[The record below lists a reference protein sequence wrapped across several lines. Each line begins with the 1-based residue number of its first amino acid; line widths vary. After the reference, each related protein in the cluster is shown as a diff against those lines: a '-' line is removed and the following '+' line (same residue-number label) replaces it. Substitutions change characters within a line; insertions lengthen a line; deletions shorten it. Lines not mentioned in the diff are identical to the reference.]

1 MRLRALSVAGGY
13 MLGVYGVVAAIGV
26 VSIRLFTDL
35 APPAVF
41 GEANLLLTVLALTTT
56 VSFQP
61 FTNTQ
66 LRYHSAAVN
75 EGKADAFTREV
86 LRWTALA
93 SACVCMLAITAW
105 LVLRAIHAIQ
115 LGLPGMLGVVG
126 IVFATAGRNVVY
138 GRFQAERRNFIYGG
152 LLMAEAAVVAGCTV
166 FGLRASASIDGYVVG
181 AAAGMIV
188 AALLG
193 FGLAPRASLRVLTHA
208 EKAPGF
214 LRQVASYGLP
224 FGPIGVLSWLANLAD
239 RYVLAALMGPAAAGR
254 YVAPFSIASR
264 GMSLVGSAL
273 GDLLRPALFASVN
286 RGDHAG
292 SRSIFW
298 GWLAVRAL
306 AAVGGVVGLNLL
318 GPTIARLLLAPAYRD
333 GAVPIMTWV
342 AAAYGVQGVIQTL
355 ETRLMSLDRT
365 FWLILPLAIGGV
377 SNLAFSLLLIPRH
390 GVIGA
395 AQATAASFVV
405 QAVVT
410 ILVLLAKRVPG
421 PSDSAASD

>member
-1 MRLRALSVAGGY
+1 
-13 MLGVYGVVAAIGV
+13 MLGVYSVVAAIGV

-41 GEANLLLTVLALTTT
+41 GEANLLLTFLALTTT

-66 LRYHSAAVN
+66 LRYHSAAVD
-75 EGKADAFTREV
+75 EDKADAFTREA

-93 SACVCMLAITAW
+93 GICVCILAIAAW
-105 LVLRAIHAIQ
+105 IVLHAVHATR
-115 LGLPGMLGVVG
+115 LGLPGLLGAMG
-126 IVFATAGRNVVY
+126 IVFATAGRNVIY
-138 GRFQAERRNFIYGG
+138 GRFQAERRNYAYGG
-152 LLMAEAAVVAGCTV
+152 LLMAEAAVIAGCTV

-181 AAAGMIV
+181 TAAGMV
-188 AALLG
+188 GAALLG
-193 FGLAPRASLRVLTHA
+193 FGLTPHVSLRVLTHTGR
-208 EKAPGF
+208 APGF
-214 LRQVASYGLP
+214 LRRVMSYGLP

-239 RYVLAALMGPAAAGR
+239 RYVLAALMGPAAVGR

-286 RGDHAG
+286 RGDAQE

-298 GWLAVRAL
+298 GWLAVRVL
-306 AAVGGVVGLNLL
+306 AAVGGVIGLKLL
-318 GPTIARLLLAPAYRD
+318 GPLIARLLLAPAYRD
-333 GAVPIMTWV
+333 GAVPIMIWI

-365 FWLILPLAIGGV
+365 IWLILPLAIGGV
-377 SNLAFSLLLIPRH
+377 SNLVFSLLLIPRY

-395 AQATAASFVV
+395 AQATTASFTV
-405 QAVVT
+405 QAAVT
-410 ILVLLAKRVPG
+410 ILVLLARRVPG
-421 PSDSAASD
+421 AADTRP